1 MPERD
6 EMARALLGH
15 VKNLRAAG
23 VQYLS
28 LAARPPRASGVA
40 ALAPPAMSA
49 PPAAVPAPY
58 SLGTE
63 PPPLAK
69 ESPPPQV
76 SPPPQAPPSMPAP
89 PAAGT
94 EPARS
99 PAPALQPALLP
110 MMDAPQSSLLA
121 APARKAPG
129 FAPPPLPFDPQAEM
143 TIEELAR
150 AVEGCLR
157 CKLGAGRTNLVFGVG
172 NPRAKLVFVG
182 EAPGADEDAQG
193 IPFVGRAG
201 QMLTKMIENVIEVP
215 RGEVYIC
222 NILKCRP
229 PGNRNPEPDEIACC
243 EPYLMKQLAAIRPR
257 LIVALGK
264 FAAQWLLHTKTP
276 IGKLRG
282 KFGLY
287 QGIPCLATYHPAYLL
302 RNPNE
307 KKVVLEDLKKAKA
320 VYFGEKEPEI
330 EVLG

>member
-1 MPERD
+1 MSERD
-6 EMARALLGH
+6 EIARALLGH

-23 VQYLS
+23 VQYVS
-28 LAARPPRASGVA
+28 LAARPSQPSA
-40 ALAPPAMSA
+40 AATPAMSA
-49 PPAAVPAPY
+49 PSAASPAPY
-58 SLGTE
+58 SPGATA
-63 PPPLAK
+63 PPLVK
-69 ESPPPQV
+69 ESPPSQA
-76 SPPPQAPPSMPAP
+76 STRPQAL
-89 PAAGT
+89 PAAAQLG
-94 EPARS
+94 
-99 PAPALQPALLP
+99 LLP

-121 APARKAPG
+121 APARRTGG
-129 FAPPPLPFDPQAEM
+129 FSPPPLPFDPQAEM
-143 TIEELAR
+143 TIEVLAR

-157 CKLGAGRTNLVFGVG
+157 CKLGPGRTNLVFGVG
-172 NPRAKLVFVG
+172 NPRAKLAFVG

-264 FAAQWLLHTKTP
+264 FAAQWLLQTKTP

-282 KFGLY
+282 KFGRY

-302 RNPNE
+302 RNPND
-307 KKVVLEDLKKAKA
+307 KRLVLDDLRKVRA
-320 VYFGEKEPEI
+320 VYSGEKEPEI
-330 EVLG
+330 EVFG